1 MEQIQ
6 SVSKRRRSRTKVQLD
21 FDVLYRELRVP
32 VYAYLH
38 DALQNTATAE
48 DVTATAFERAF
59 RRRDTFDP
67 RRGNERAWLFTIAR
81 SALMDH
87 FRSSSATTEVASDGA
102 ADIADRQVDV
112 EVGIAVRTAIA
123 KLDRFERELVGL
135 KFYAGLNNR
144 EIARVVDRSESSV
157 GTTLHRILGRL
168 KEACDA

>member
-87 FRSSSATTEVASDGA
+87 FRSSAITQEIASERASQATMHD
-102 ADIADRQVDV
+102 ADL
-112 EVGIAVRTAIA
+112 ETGIAIRSAIA
-123 KLDRFERELVGL
+123 ALDRFERELVGL